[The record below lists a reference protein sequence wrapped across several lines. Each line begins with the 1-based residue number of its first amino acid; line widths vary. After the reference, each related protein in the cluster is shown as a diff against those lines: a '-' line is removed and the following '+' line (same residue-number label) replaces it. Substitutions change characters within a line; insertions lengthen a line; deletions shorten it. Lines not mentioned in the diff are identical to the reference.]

1 MADTGS
7 HLSGVWSKA
16 TELQIE
22 RGAGSRVIDIN
33 GHEYL
38 DFTGG
43 RGAASTGYA
52 HPKVAQ
58 AIADQ
63 AAKII
68 HAQINVYRHDKLAPL
83 AAKLAEITPADIDT
97 FYFGSTSDEIIES
110 AVKLAKHATDRRNVV
125 VFDGA
130 FHGRTHYT
138 LAMSSSRAIDRAG
151 YGPLPGGVFVAPF
164 PDPHSSDQ
172 EAEVSR
178 ALRGL
183 DRLMT
188 TQVAA
193 DKVAAIVIEPVIGE
207 RGYIPTPK
215 GFVDGV
221 AARCRDN
228 GILLVADETQSGF
241 GRTGKMFAAE
251 ALEIKPDIICMAKGM
266 ASGFPFAALGTR
278 RELDEKW
285 ATGSHSGSSN
295 GNPIGCAAALATI
308 EVLEEPGFL
317 DNVKSRGDQLIDAL
331 RELQQL
337 DQALLHVRGR
347 GLMIATEFDTPDR
360 AQAVVD
366 HCLRESR
373 VILMTA
379 GTRNRTIRWSPPLI
393 VTSSDID
400 QAVSAFSSAIRATS

>member
-1 MADTGS
+1 MAETGS
-7 HLSGVWSKA
+7 HLSGVWSQA

-22 RGAGSRVIDIN
+22 RGAGCRVIDVN

-38 DFTGG
+38 DFTAG

-83 AAKLAEITPADIDT
+83 AAKLADITPKGIDT

-164 PDPHSSDQ
+164 PDPHASDQ

-193 DKVAAIVIEPVIGE
+193 EKVAAVVIEPVIGE

-215 GFVDGV
+215 GFIDGV
-221 AARCRDN
+221 AARCREN

-241 GRTGKMFAAE
+241 GRTGRMFAAE
-251 ALEIKPDIICMAKGM
+251 ALEIEPDIICMAKGI

-295 GNPIGCAAALATI
+295 GNPIACAAALATI
-308 EVLEEPGFL
+308 EVLEEPGFM

-347 GLMIATEFDTPDR
+347 GLMIATEFDSPDR

-393 VTSSDID
+393 VTSTDID
-400 QAVSAFSSAIRATS
+400 QAVSAFSSAIRATA

>member
-1 MADTGS
+1 M
-7 HLSGVWSKA
+7 
-16 TELQIE
+16 
-22 RGAGSRVIDIN
+22 
-33 GHEYL
+33 
-38 DFTGG
+38 
-43 RGAASTGYA
+43 
-52 HPKVAQ
+52 
-58 AIADQ
+58 
-63 AAKII
+63 
-68 HAQINVYRHDKLAPL
+68 
-83 AAKLAEITPADIDT
+83 
-97 FYFGSTSDEIIES
+97 
-110 AVKLAKHATDRRNVV
+110 
-125 VFDGA
+125 
-130 FHGRTHYT
+130 
-138 LAMSSSRAIDRAG
+138 
-151 YGPLPGGVFVAPF
+151 
-164 PDPHSSDQ
+164 
-172 EAEVSR
+172 
-178 ALRGL
+178 
-183 DRLMT
+183 
-188 TQVAA
+188 
-193 DKVAAIVIEPVIGE
+193 
-207 RGYIPTPK
+207 
-215 GFVDGV
+215 